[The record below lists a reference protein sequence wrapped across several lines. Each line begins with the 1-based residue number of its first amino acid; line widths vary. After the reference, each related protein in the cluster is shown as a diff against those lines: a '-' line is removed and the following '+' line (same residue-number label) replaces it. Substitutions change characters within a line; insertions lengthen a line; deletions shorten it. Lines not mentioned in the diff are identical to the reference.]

1 LGHESE
7 RAIGY
12 KEHTMP
18 ESDSPPVADRA
29 WRVRLLVV
37 DGLLVALL
45 TWLLFMVIRDR
56 DAADEPVSAQGGE
69 EITPVDDATPA
80 SDR

>member
-1 LGHESE
+1 
-7 RAIGY
+7 
-12 KEHTMP
+12 MP

-37 DGLLVALL
+37 DGVLVVLLA
-45 TWLLFMVIRDR
+45 WLLFMVIRDR
-56 DAADEPVSAQGGE
+56 DASKEPVSADNVE
-69 EITPVDDATPA
+69 VLTPIDGATPT